1 MSAQHEPRR
10 APTREE
16 FDALMR
22 AYASSACG
30 RYDCANCS
38 DFESAADAESND
50 REATLLEAEIL
61 AVFDALAAERDEWKR
76 RAEAAQSEA
85 VRVVQVHQHEWLMR
99 ASARETFENYVMRV
113 MAASGADANFDDC
126 FRNIIADYDRV
137 LARADKA
144 EAERDAARALVRDL
158 RDSSPCDHFDHHGHC
173 QTHGWMETDPPCP
186 HGRATKLLEAL
197 GEK

>member
-1 MSAQHEPRR
+1 MS

-16 FDALMR
+16 FEGILR
-22 AYASSACG
+22 AYKKIVVDCERCSEASG
-30 RYDCANCS
+30 MRILTHK
-38 DFESAADAESND
+38 SND
-50 REATLLEAEIL
+50 AAACVL
-61 AVFDALAAERDEWKR
+61 AAYDALADERDEWKR
-76 RAEAAQSEA
+76 WAELEA
-85 VRVVQVHQHEWLMR
+85 V
-99 ASARETFENYVMRV
+99 SA
-113 MAASGADANFDDC
+113 
-126 FRNIIADYDRV
+126 YDL
-137 LARADKA
+137 LARAAKA

>member
-1 MSAQHEPRR
+1 MSAQHEPKEPRR

-16 FDALMR
+16 FEELV
-22 AYASSACG
+22 SAHSNAA
-30 RYDCANCS
+30 RKYEYVDTMDTTKAARR
-38 DFESAADAESND
+38 EWQAASAA
-50 REATLLEAEIL
+50 LLA
-61 AVFDALAAERDEWKR
+61 AFDALADERDEWKR
-76 RAEAAQSEA
+76 RAELEA
-85 VRVVQVHQHEWLMR
+85 V
-99 ASARETFENYVMRV
+99 SA
-113 MAASGADANFDDC
+113 
-126 FRNIIADYDRV
+126 YDL
-137 LARADKA
+137 LARAAKA

>member
-1 MSAQHEPRR
+1 MGVASREGLDVDSGEAVTQHEPKEPRR

-16 FDALMR
+16 FI
-22 AYASSACG
+22 
-30 RYDCANCS
+30 
-38 DFESAADAESND
+38 
-50 REATLLEAEIL
+50 ATLNRFRDLESDGVVIL
-61 AVFDALAAERDEWKR
+61 NNAIVEVDLIKAFDALADERDEWKR
-76 RAEAAQSEA
+76 RAELEA
-85 VRVVQVHQHEWLMR
+85 V
-99 ASARETFENYVMRV
+99 SA
-113 MAASGADANFDDC
+113 
-126 FRNIIADYDRV
+126 YDL
-137 LARADKA
+137 LARAAKA